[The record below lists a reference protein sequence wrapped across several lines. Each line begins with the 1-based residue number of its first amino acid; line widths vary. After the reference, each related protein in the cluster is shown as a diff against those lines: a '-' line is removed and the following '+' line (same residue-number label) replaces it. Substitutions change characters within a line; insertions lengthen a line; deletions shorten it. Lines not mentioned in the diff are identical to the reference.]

1 MGSKRLKAVAV
12 RATRKC
18 AVVDPA
24 AVLAAAKDLRARSFG
39 PATAKYRGLGTLA
52 NLLTFNA
59 LSALPGRNFGTE
71 THHAAAGGPRG
82 GARLVRVV
90 LDRLRAHPED
100 P

>member
-1 MGSKRLKAVAV
+1 MLGAKRLKAVAV

-18 AVVDPA
+18 AVADPG

-59 LSALPGRNFGTE
+59 LSALPGRNFGGRDD
-71 THHAAAGGPRG
+71 HAAARGPRG
-82 GARLVRVV
+82 RARTAAR
-90 LDRLRAHPED
+90 RARSAASGS
-100 P
+100 